1 MKVRSGWVTFAG
13 VMIFVVG
20 VLNAFDGLVAITQ
33 TRYIERNIGG
43 ELPITNNVKNWGWVE
58 LILGVILILVAFGV
72 FSGANWARIV
82 GIIAVSINLI
92 FQFAYLGHYPFW
104 SLTMIAIDIVVI
116 FALAGARS
124 YDGYSDET
132 QPDAGGVIRT

>member
-1 MKVRSGWVTFAG
+1 MEVRSSWWTFAG
-13 VMIFVVG
+13 IMIMISG
-20 VLNAFDGLVAITQ
+20 IINAFDGLVAITQ
-33 TRYIERNIGG
+33 SRYIERNIGG

-104 SLTMIAIDIVVI
+104 SFTMIVIDLLII
-116 FALAGARS
+116 FGLAGSSERRDT
-124 YDGYSDET
+124 YE
-132 QPDAGGVIRT
+132 QV

>member
-1 MKVRSGWVTFAG
+1 MEVRSSWWTFAG
-13 VMIFVVG
+13 IMIMISG
-20 VLNAFDGLVAITQ
+20 TINALDGLVAITQ
-33 TRYIERNIGG
+33 SRYIERNIGG

-104 SLTMIAIDIVVI
+104 SFTMIVIDLLII
-116 FALAGARS
+116 FGLAGSSERRDT
-124 YDGYSDET
+124 YD
-132 QPDAGGVIRT
+132 QV

>member
-1 MKVRSGWVTFAG
+1 MEVRSSWWTFAG
-13 VMIFVVG
+13 IMIMISG
-20 VLNAFDGLVAITQ
+20 IINAFDGLVAITQ
-33 TRYIERNIGG
+33 SRYIERNISG

-104 SLTMIAIDIVVI
+104 SFTMIVIDLLVI
-116 FALAGARS
+116 FGLAGSSERRDT
-124 YDGYSDET
+124 YE
-132 QPDAGGVIRT
+132 QV

>member
-33 TRYIERNIGG
+33 TRYIERNING
-43 ELPITNNVKNWGWVE
+43 ELPITNNVKNWGWGA
-58 LILGVILILVAFGV
+58 LIIGILLILVSLGI
-72 FSGANWARIV
+72 FSGATWARAV
-82 GIIAVSINLI
+82 GIVLVGLNLL
-92 FQFAYLGHYPFW
+92 FQFAYLDHSPFW

-124 YDGYSDET
+124 YDGYSDEAR
-132 QPDAGGVIRT
+132 PDAGGVIRT

>member
-1 MKVRSGWVTFAG
+1 MEVRSSWWTFAG
-13 VMIFVVG
+13 IMIMISG
-20 VLNAFDGLVAITQ
+20 TINAFDGLVAITQ
-33 TRYIERNIGG
+33 SRYIERNIGG

-104 SLTMIAIDIVVI
+104 SFTMIVIDLLII
-116 FALAGARS
+116 FGLAGSSERRDT
-124 YDGYSDET
+124 YE
-132 QPDAGGVIRT
+132 QV

>member
-20 VLNAFDGLVAITQ
+20 ILNAFDGLVAITQ
-33 TRYIERNIGG
+33 TRYIERNTGG
-43 ELPITNNVKNWGWVE
+43 ELPLTNNVKNWGWAE
-58 LILGVILILVAFGV
+58 LIFGILLILVALGI
-72 FSGANWARIV
+72 FSGATWARVIGIVLV
-82 GIIAVSINLI
+82 GINLM

-116 FALAGARS
+116 FALAGSRDDAA
-124 YDGYSDET
+124 YSD
-132 QPDAGGVIRT
+132 A

>member
-43 ELPITNNVKNWGWVE
+43 ELPITNNVKNWGWGALLMGIL
-58 LILGVILILVAFGV
+58 LILIALGV
-72 FSGANWARIV
+72 FSGATWARVAAIV
-82 GIIAVSINLI
+82 LVGLNLM
-92 FQFAYLGHYPFW
+92 FQFAYLGHNTFW
-104 SLTMIAIDIVVI
+104 SLTMIAIDIIVI
-116 FALAGARS
+116 FALAGATGDGA
-124 YDGYSDET
+124 YDD
-132 QPDAGGVIRT
+132 GGGAYTRT